1 MLCAHGGRFY
11 TKDNK
16 ETRVLCIQ
24 SWGIPP
30 FVRVQ
35 PHRIMTDGLT
45 AFDHPEES
53 GGFEELGIDNGI
65 RYWWRSDVQRL
76 LGYTSDDSFEK
87 PVGKAM
93 AACTALGISV
103 PENFQYVNRTLPDG
117 REVPDIKLSR
127 FACYLIAMNANP
139 RKPEVARAQAYFVS
153 LAEFARQFIEETEH
167 VDRVVMRDEMADR
180 ENSLARVAKSAN
192 VTDYALFQ
200 NAGYRGLY
208 NKNLNRLKELKGVP
222 ANRTLLDF
230 MGREELAANL
240 FRITQTEAKIKK
252 DNVRGQKALED
263 TAYGVGQEV
272 RATIRKIGGTMPEDL
287 PISEDIKKVKSGL
300 KKAH

>member
-1 MLCAHGGRFY
+1 
-11 TKDNK
+11 
-16 ETRVLCIQ
+16 
-24 SWGIPP
+24 
-30 FVRVQ
+30 
-35 PHRIMTDGLT
+35 
-45 AFDHPEES
+45 
-53 GGFEELGIDNGI
+53 
-65 RYWWRSDVQRL
+65 
-76 LGYTSDDSFEK
+76 
-87 PVGKAM
+87 
-93 AACTALGISV
+93 
-103 PENFQYVNRTLPDG
+103 
-117 REVPDIKLSR
+117 
-127 FACYLIAMNANP
+127 MNANP